1 MTLVLTFSV
10 TLTTAADETANN
22 LRGQTAGVRKIRQQ
36 ASAMDREVQAI
47 RELMEASGV
56 ISEESLEAVKRISA
70 NVDSAANESLNKAL
84 VHIAEARDNIAD
96 AAPHVASAI
105 KEQDAAEK
113 SLKDAHREATV
124 WAQVSLLI
132 ERLTRLR
139 GDLAVLQEE
148 ARETHDSSLAGD
160 EVDSEAIAEKQHRLA
175 DRLDPAQEAL
185 TFLREEGEMPEAAPQ
200 DAGKRLD
207 TAAHTIAQD
216 LEDEQYSNAITGQ
229 TDLIAWIDRILNQLE
244 EKQPEAQPQQQTIQ
258 NMVQQIE
265 EQNQDIQEFQDQ
277 QQQDQQTQQEQ
288 SPQQEQAQQ
297 PDQTQQDQ
305 AQQTPQKLQ
314 EQQQQLSQQLHE
326 MNQRQAQAETK
337 KAQMEME
344 KGNMPKAQE
353 HNQKAKDMLEQTMA
367 KMQAMQDM
375 IQQVKE
381 QNRDIQEFQKEG
393 QQPTAENEAFN
404 DLQAQQ
410 QELSQEMQDMNQQQ
424 AQSEAEKAQM
434 EIESGNMPKAQ
445 EHNEKAGELLQQ
457 AMAAAMGQEE
467 MTAEKKDM
475 PALGDGEEKTEE
487 KTELAGGGPAE
498 EPKEEVD
505 LPNFQT
511 NELNIGEVSTGD
523 GWTRE
528 LGESEKTSIRQGAQA
543 EGPKAYKSLA
553 DQYFEAIGTN

>member
-1 MTLVLTFSV
+1 MIFSRTMTLVLTFSV

-56 ISEESLEAVKRISA
+56 IPEESLEAVKRISA

-139 GDLAVLQEE
+139 GDLVVLQEE

-160 EVDSEAIAEKQHRLA
+160 VVDSEAIAEKQHRLA
-175 DRLDPAQEAL
+175 DRIDPAQEAL

-244 EKQPEAQPQQQTIQ
+244 EKQPEAQPQQQAMQEMI
-258 NMVQQIE
+258 QQIE
-265 EQNQDIQEFQDQ
+265 EQNEDIQEFQEEQEQAQHDQ
-277 QQQDQQTQQEQ
+277 QQQ
-288 SPQQEQAQQ
+288 
-297 PDQTQQDQ
+297 
-305 AQQTPQKLQ
+305 LQ

-326 MNQRQAQAETK
+326 MNQQQAQAETK

-393 QQPTAENEAFN
+393 QQPTAENEEFN

-434 EIESGNMPKAQ
+434 EIESGNMLKAH
-445 EHNEKAGELLQQ
+445 EHNEKAKELLEQ

-467 MTAEKKDM
+467 MKDEKKEM
-475 PALGDGEEKTEE
+475 LAPGPGEEESEDKKEMAGGESKEE
-487 KTELAGGGPAE
+487 KE
-498 EPKEEVD
+498 KKD
-505 LPNFQT
+505 LPNFQA
-511 NELNIGEVSTGD
+511 NELDTAEVSTGD